1 MLKALLKA
9 KRVFTISSDGSH
21 WSSMSDAKS
30 SFIMSFSICVNS
42 IKSSS
47 VKSVISDN
55 LVV

>member
-1 MLKALLKA
+1 
-9 KRVFTISSDGSH
+9 
-21 WSSMSDAKS
+21 MSDANS